1 MNANVILEDLEKLDK
16 NFNVIVNDIESI
28 KNVDEEQAKII
39 KDVVEQITAIKKEL
53 KDVDEASESV
63 DNLLFEGIYNLTKKI
78 EAIVDIESFE
88 REVKKIKKVEGH
100 LASII
105 AQSNVVK
112 ALEEAF
118 KADMIE
124 DEKDRAE
131 TNKKIATVKGDIDI
145 LKNEDRLTNKR
156 VAENTAEIRDLK
168 YKDKETDCKIKDL
181 DDKIEKAKLGN
192 AKIDSEQSKH
202 ITKNIE
208 TIASLDKRIIEVN
221 KRVDGA
227 ISCISMLNSEV
238 EKYFKVNSLSEILL
252 GLGIEI
258 VRFGVYFGLA
268 ALILDLVK

>member
-1 MNANVILEDLEKLDK
+1 MNTNVILEDLEKLDK
-16 NFNVIVNDIESI
+16 NFNVLVNDIESI

-78 EAIVDIESFE
+78 EALVDIESFE

-105 AQSNVVK
+105 AQSDVVK
-112 ALEEAF
+112 TLEEAF

-131 TNKKIATVKGDIDI
+131 TNKKIETVKGDIDI
-145 LKNEDRLTNKR
+145 LKNKDRLTDKR

-168 YKDKETDCKIKDL
+168 YKDEETSYKIKNL

-192 AKIDSEQSKH
+192 AKVDSEQSEH
-202 ITKNIE
+202 ITKNTE
-208 TIASLDKRIIEVN
+208 TIASLDKRIIELN
-221 KRVDGA
+221 KKVDGT
-227 ISCISMLNSEV
+227 ISRISMLDSEI
-238 EKYFKVNSLSEILL
+238 EKYHKVNILPKIIF

-258 VRFGVYFGLA
+258 IRFGVYFGLIT
-268 ALILDLVK
+268 LILSRIQ

>member
-1 MNANVILEDLEKLDK
+1 MNTNVILEDLEKLDK
-16 NFNVIVNDIESI
+16 NFNVLVNDIESI

-63 DNLLFEGIYNLTKKI
+63 DDLLFEGIYNLTKKI
-78 EAIVDIESFE
+78 ETLVDIESFE

-100 LASII
+100 LASLI
-105 AQSNVVK
+105 AQSDVVK

-156 VAENTAEIRDLK
+156 VAENTAEIIDLK
-168 YKDKETDCKIKDL
+168 CKDEETDCKIKDL

-192 AKIDSEQSKH
+192 AKIDSEQSKN
-202 ITKNIE
+202 ITKNTE

-238 EKYFKVNSLSEILL
+238 EKYYKVNSLPEILV

>member
-1 MNANVILEDLEKLDK
+1 MNTNVILEDLEKLDK

-63 DNLLFEGIYNLTKKI
+63 DDLLFEGIYNLTKKI
-78 EAIVDIESFE
+78 EALVDIESFE

-105 AQSNVVK
+105 AQSDVVK

-156 VAENTAEIRDLK
+156 VVENTAEIRDLK

-202 ITKNIE
+202 ITKNTE

>member
-1 MNANVILEDLEKLDK
+1 MNTNVILEDLEKLDK

-78 EAIVDIESFE
+78 EALVDIESFE

-156 VAENTAEIRDLK
+156 VAENTADIRDLE

-238 EKYFKVNSLSEILL
+238 EKYFKINSLSEILL

>member
-1 MNANVILEDLEKLDK
+1 MNTNVILEDLEKLDK

-78 EAIVDIESFE
+78 EALVDIESFE

-145 LKNEDRLTNKR
+145 LKNKDRLTDKI

>member
-1 MNANVILEDLEKLDK
+1 MNTNVILEDLEKLDK

-78 EAIVDIESFE
+78 EALVDIESFE

-105 AQSNVVK
+105 AQSDVVK

-145 LKNEDRLTNKR
+145 LKNKDRLTNKR

-168 YKDKETDCKIKDL
+168 YKDEETDYKIKNL
-181 DDKIEKAKLGN
+181 DNKIEKAKLGN
-192 AKIDSEQSKH
+192 AKVDSEQSKH
-202 ITKNIE
+202 ITKNTE

-238 EKYFKVNSLSEILL
+238 EKYFKVNSLPEILL

>member
-1 MNANVILEDLEKLDK
+1 MNTNVILEDLEKLDK
-16 NFNVIVNDIESI
+16 NFNVLVNDIESI
-28 KNVDEEQAKII
+28 KNVDEKQAQII
-39 KDVVEQITAIKKEL
+39 KDVVEQITSIKKEL

-63 DNLLFEGIYNLTKKI
+63 DDLLFEGIYNLTKKI
-78 EAIVDIESFE
+78 ETLVDIESFE
-88 REVKKIKKVEGH
+88 KEVKKIKKVEGH
-100 LASII
+100 LASLI
-105 AQSNVVK
+105 AQSDVVK
-112 ALEEAF
+112 TLEEAF

-145 LKNEDRLTNKR
+145 LKNEDRLTNKK
-156 VAENTAEIRDLK
+156 VAENTAEIKDLK

-192 AKIDSEQSKH
+192 AKIDSEQSEH
-202 ITKNIE
+202 ITKNTE

-268 ALILDLVK
+268 VLILDMIK

>member
-1 MNANVILEDLEKLDK
+1 MNTNVILEDLEKLDK
-16 NFNVIVNDIESI
+16 NFNVLVNDIESI
-28 KNVDEEQAKII
+28 KNVDEKQAQII

-78 EAIVDIESFE
+78 EALVDIESFE

-100 LASII
+100 LASLI
-105 AQSNVVK
+105 AQSDVVK
-112 ALEEAF
+112 TLEEAF

-131 TNKKIATVKGDIDI
+131 TNKKIATVKSDIDI
-145 LKNEDRLTNKR
+145 LKNKDRLTDKR
-156 VAENTAEIRDLK
+156 VAENTAEIKDLK
-168 YKDKETDCKIKDL
+168 YKDEETDKKIKDL

-202 ITKNIE
+202 ITKNTE

-238 EKYFKVNSLSEILL
+238 EKYYKVNSLPEILV
-252 GLGIEI
+252 GLGVEI

-268 ALILDLVK
+268 ALILDMIK